1 MKEIL
6 IFCINSLW
14 ITALIGS
21 LIGLIVLSIGALIGN
36 LIFYISEFIKKKI
49 KNFKH
54 RCDKHPTGIWYYY
67 KGCKHFAKCYCKDCK
82 YHKNNREYC
91 SFTKRH
97 TKDNWFCSWAERN
110 GNEK

>member
-21 LIGLIVLSIGALIGN
+21 LIGLIALSIGVLIGN
-36 LIFYISEFIKKKI
+36 LTFYISEFIKKKI

-54 RCDKHPTGIWYYY
+54 RFDEPPTGIWVYN
-67 KGCKHFAKCYCKDCK
+67 G
-82 YHKNNREYC
+82 
-91 SFTKRH
+91 T
-97 TKDNWFCSWAERN
+97 ERKFVEN
-110 GNEK
+110 KQEIENEQEKA